1 MKYIIL
7 EIKIII
13 NITITTTNEKSLML
27 VMFVMFD
34 NKSKRGNAEIIINA
48 IDTNSSPYSF
58 LIGIMLFV
66 ISLHN
71 RLH

>member
-1 MKYIIL
+1 MRL
-7 EIKIII
+7 ENK
-13 NITITTTNEKSLML
+13 ITINMITIIASEKALTLIVLS
-27 VMFVMFD
+27 MFD
-34 NKSKRGNAEIIINA
+34 SMSKRGNAEIIINA

-66 ISLHN
+66 ISHHS

>member
-1 MKYIIL
+1 
-7 EIKIII
+7 
-13 NITITTTNEKSLML
+13 ML
-27 VMFVMFD
+27 VIFVMFD

-58 LIGIMLFV
+58 IIGIILSV

-71 RLH
+71 RLR

>member
-1 MKYIIL
+1 MIL

-13 NITITTTNEKSLML
+13 NITITTINEKSLML
-27 VMFVMFD
+27 VIFVMFD

-66 ISLHN
+66 ISHHS

>member
-1 MKYIIL
+1 MIL

-27 VMFVMFD
+27 VIFVTFD

-66 ISLHN
+66 ISLHSH
-71 RLH
+71 LH

>member
-1 MKYIIL
+1 MIL
-7 EIKIII
+7 EIKTII

-27 VMFVMFD
+27 VIFVMFD

-58 LIGIMLFV
+58 IIDIMLFV
-66 ISLHN
+66 ISLHS

>member
-1 MKYIIL
+1 MIL

-27 VMFVMFD
+27 VIFVMFD

-48 IDTNSSPYSF
+48 IDTNSSPYSL
-58 LIGIMLFV
+58 LIGIMLLA
-66 ISLHN
+66 ISHHS

>member
-1 MKYIIL
+1 
-7 EIKIII
+7 
-13 NITITTTNEKSLML
+13 ML

-48 IDTNSSPYSF
+48 IDTNSSPYPF

-66 ISLHN
+66 ILLHN

>member
-1 MKYIIL
+1 MIL

-27 VMFVMFD
+27 VIFVMFD

-48 IDTNSSPYSF
+48 IDTNSSLYSF
-58 LIGIMLFV
+58 LIDIMLFV
-66 ISLHN
+66 ISHHSCLH
-71 RLH
+71 

>member
-1 MKYIIL
+1 MIL
-7 EIKIII
+7 EIKTIT

-27 VMFVMFD
+27 VIFVIFD

-48 IDTNSSPYSF
+48 IDTNSSLYSF
-58 LIGIMLFV
+58 IIDIMLFV
-66 ISLHN
+66 ISLHS

>member
-27 VMFVMFD
+27 VIFVMFD

-48 IDTNSSPYSF
+48 IDISSSVYSLF
-58 LIGIMLFV
+58 IDIMLFV
-66 ISLHN
+66 ISHHSHLH
-71 RLH
+71 

>member
-1 MKYIIL
+1 MIL

-27 VMFVMFD
+27 VIFVMFD

-66 ISLHN
+66 ILLHSC
-71 RLH
+71 LH

>member
-1 MKYIIL
+1 MIL

-13 NITITTTNEKSLML
+13 NITITTTNEKSLIL
-27 VMFVMFD
+27 VIFVMFD

-48 IDTNSSPYSF
+48 IDINSSPYSF
-58 LIGIMLFV
+58 FIGIMLFA
-66 ISLHN
+66 ISFHS

>member
-1 MKYIIL
+1 MIL

-27 VMFVMFD
+27 VIFVMFD

-58 LIGIMLFV
+58 LIDIMLFV
-66 ISLHN
+66 ISYHS

>member
-27 VMFVMFD
+27 VIFVMFD